1 MLCFNFHHHNRLE
14 NTGVYNLSFGE
25 LAPEGFYSAGI
36 HPETVKNDLR
46 SKLEWLITFA
56 AHKNCVS
63 IGECGLD
70 ARFPETLQFQNEI
83 FKKQI
88 SLANDLQK
96 PLIIHCVDKFPEI
109 IRLKNLSEVPMIIH
123 GFNKRKSIGDELLK
137 NGFYLSFGKS
147 ILSNVNLQDFFSEIP
162 LDKIFLETDAAN
174 ISIQEIYQKAAAL
187 RHLETEELALKIEKN
202 LHAINIPVNGQ
213 KLA

>member
-1 MLCFNFHHHNRLE
+1 
-14 NTGVYNLSFGE
+14 
-25 LAPEGFYSAGI
+25 
-36 HPETVKNDLR
+36 
-46 SKLEWLITFA
+46 
-56 AHKNCVS
+56 
-63 IGECGLD
+63 
-70 ARFPETLQFQNEI
+70 
-83 FKKQI
+83 
-88 SLANDLQK
+88 
-96 PLIIHCVDKFPEI
+96 
-109 IRLKNLSEVPMIIH
+109 MIIH